1 MLKNYFKIA
10 WRNLVKNKAY
20 SAINIIG
27 LGMGMAIAVMISL
40 WIADELSFDTY
51 HENHKHLAQVM
62 VTQVIKSDWYT
73 GPTIAMPLGQA
84 LRTKYKDSFK
94 RLALVSYPGD
104 HILALG
110 DKKISASGIWA
121 QDEFPKMF
129 TFHMARGDAS
139 SLKDP
144 STILIAQSLATALF
158 GDADPVNKTILLDN
172 ELNMKVGG
180 VYEDLP
186 HNTTFYDTR
195 ILLPWMNKNNHYMNS
210 NTDWNDHNGELF
222 VQLADNTDAVQTTA
236 KIKNTPTPFIKQ
248 YREEVMVQPLDK
260 LHLYDEFKK
269 GMASGGRIQFVW
281 LFGIIGAFVLLLA
294 CINFMNLSTARSE
307 KRAREVGIRKTVGS
321 RKGQLIGQF
330 FSESLLVAF
339 LSFLISLLIV
349 QACMPFYNILAGKH
363 MTIPWNSPLFWLLA
377 LGFTLFTGILSG
389 SYPAFYLSSFQPIK
403 VLKGPIRTGRYASLP
418 RQILVVLQFTVS
430 LTLII
435 GTFVVY
441 RQIEVGKDRPV
452 GYSKEGL
459 ITVWMQTP
467 ELYGHYEALRNDLLQ
482 TGVVDNMAESSQ
494 ATTGFGNNNDLSWRG
509 KDPSLVLWF
518 RNVNVTRD
526 FGKTI
531 DWTVLRG
538 RDFSRSYGSDSSAM
552 ILNEKAAKDIGIKDP
567 VGEVMKFGGKEYT
580 VIGVVKDMLT
590 NAPYDSIEPAIFLG
604 DGYMAAITIRIKA
617 GQSVHKALA
626 GIATVFKKYSPG
638 TPFAYSFNDDEYARK
653 FEDEERISN
662 LAAVFASLAI
672 FISCLGLFGLASFV
686 AEQRKKEIGVRKV
699 LGATLLSLWGLLSTE
714 FVKLVALSLFIAIP
728 LSYYVMHQW
737 LQNYKYQTDLPWWV
751 FAGASVGI
759 LTISLL
765 TVSYQ
770 SLKAAT
776 MNPVKSLRTE

>member
-1 MLKNYFKIA
+1 
-10 WRNLVKNKAY
+10 
-20 SAINIIG
+20 
-27 LGMGMAIAVMISL
+27 
-40 WIADELSFDTY
+40 
-51 HENHKHLAQVM
+51 
-62 VTQVIKSDWYT
+62 
-73 GPTIAMPLGQA
+73 
-84 LRTKYKDSFK
+84 
-94 RLALVSYPGD
+94 
-104 HILALG
+104 
-110 DKKISASGIWA
+110 
-121 QDEFPKMF
+121 
-129 TFHMARGDAS
+129 
-139 SLKDP
+139 
-144 STILIAQSLATALF
+144 
-158 GDADPVNKTILLDN
+158 
-172 ELNMKVGG
+172 
-180 VYEDLP
+180 
-186 HNTTFYDTR
+186 
-195 ILLPWMNKNNHYMNS
+195 
-210 NTDWNDHNGELF
+210 
-222 VQLADNTDAVQTTA
+222 
-236 KIKNTPTPFIKQ
+236 
-248 YREEVMVQPLDK
+248 
-260 LHLYDEFKK
+260 
-269 GMASGGRIQFVW
+269 
-281 LFGIIGAFVLLLA
+281 
-294 CINFMNLSTARSE
+294 
-307 KRAREVGIRKTVGS
+307 
-321 RKGQLIGQF
+321 
-330 FSESLLVAF
+330 
-339 LSFLISLLIV
+339 
-349 QACMPFYNILAGKH
+349 
-363 MTIPWNSPLFWLLA
+363 
-377 LGFTLFTGILSG
+377 
-389 SYPAFYLSSFQPIK
+389 
-403 VLKGPIRTGRYASLP
+403 
-418 RQILVVLQFTVS
+418 
-430 LTLII
+430 
-435 GTFVVY
+435 
-441 RQIEVGKDRPV
+441 
-452 GYSKEGL
+452 
-459 ITVWMQTP
+459 
-467 ELYGHYEALRNDLLQ
+467 
-482 TGVVDNMAESSQ
+482 
-494 ATTGFGNNNDLSWRG
+494 
-509 KDPSLVLWF
+509 
-518 RNVNVTRD
+518 VNVTRD